1 MVGGGINGVGKARDA
16 AGRGLRVLLVEQHDF
31 ASHTS
36 SASTKLIHGGLRYL
50 ENCDFRLVREALAER
65 ERLLAGAPHI
75 IRPLRFVLP
84 HDPSIRPAWL
94 IRLGL
99 MVYDRLA
106 PRRGLPGSKAISLAH
121 DPVGRAL
128 KPAYAKAF
136 LYSDCWVDDGRL
148 VALVAVDAAD
158 RGATALTRTKAIAAA
173 RKDGLWELVLRHRD
187 TGAATHIG
195 PRPS

>member
-1 MVGGGINGVGKARDA
+1 M
-16 AGRGLRVLLVEQHDF
+16 
-31 ASHTS
+31 
-36 SASTKLIHGGLRYL
+36 
-50 ENCDFRLVREALAER
+50 
-65 ERLLAGAPHI
+65 
-75 IRPLRFVLP
+75 LP

-106 PRRGLPGSKAISLAH
+106 PRRVCRARRRSAAH

-136 LYSDCWVDDGRL
+136 LYSDCWVDDSRL

-187 TGAATHIG
+187 TGAATISG